1 MQILKRLK
9 NYEVK
14 IQEFNENY
22 NYRDEI
28 EKIIGE
34 HIEKFGKKEEIKY
47 NGIISVIKI
56 SSKID
61 KANELSV

>member
-56 SSKID
+56 SS
-61 KANELSV
+61 